1 MARAA
6 RKPAPAASQPLPIVV
21 DLEGTLL
28 VADTLDEG
36 VATIVFGRPVRLP
49 AAVLALLHGRAAFKT
64 AVAGSQRIDIEALP
78 AREGLLEWLREQRA
92 QGAAL
97 HLVTSSHQSI
107 ADAVARRFGIFD
119 SATGSDPESGGDR
132 FHLKGQAKC
141 DYLRRRFPD
150 GFVYCGDSR
159 TDIPVFLAARAVVLC
174 DTPASAQAAV
184 SEADVA
190 VLARF
195 DRQPLQPI
203 ELFKAFRI
211 HQWSKNV
218 LIFAPLFLG
227 HVYTHVDAI
236 LRAVAGFAILSLLAT
251 ASYLANDIAD
261 LGADRHH
268 KSKRLR
274 ALASGRLS
282 LRLAFLLAPLL
293 AIGAF
298 AAAFALSPPFAAAL
312 LFYFVLTTLYSWRLK
327 RVPLLDVFV
336 IGTLFT
342 SRIVMGAAVVGVV
355 QSIWLLSF
363 AMFLFFSL
371 ALAKRHVEILAAA
384 DTGGEA
390 LHRSRGYRPSDWPL
404 TLILGLGSGLVSV
417 VIMLLYMTADAEP
430 SGFYRHTE
438 ALFAIPAALMLWIMR
453 VWLLSHRGELEDD
466 PVVFALKDKTSLALA
481 GVVALAF
488 AAAVV

>member
-1 MARAA
+1 MGRAA
-6 RKPAPAASQPLPIVV
+6 RKIAPIAARPLPIVV

-49 AAVLALLHGRAAFKT
+49 SAVLALFHGRAAFKT
-64 AVAGSQRIDIEALP
+64 AVAGSQKIDIEALP
-78 AREGLLEWLREQRA
+78 AREGLLEWLRERRA
-92 QGAAL
+92 EGAAL

-107 ADAVARRFGIFD
+107 AEAVARRFGIFD
-119 SATGSDPESGGDR
+119 SATGSDPSSDDR
-132 FHLKGQAKC
+132 RHLKGQAKC
-141 DYLRRRFPD
+141 DYLRRRFPE

-159 TDIPVFLAARAVVLC
+159 TDIPVFLAAQAVVLC
-174 DTPASAQAAV
+174 DTPSSVDAAV
-184 SEADVA
+184 SEAEVA

-195 DRQPLQPI
+195 DRQPLKPI
-203 ELFKAFRI
+203 ELFRAFRI

-227 HVYTHVDAI
+227 HVYTHADAI
-236 LRAVAGFAILSLLAT
+236 LRALAGFAILSLLAT
-251 ASYLANDIAD
+251 ASYLANDVAD
-261 LGADRHH
+261 LGADRRH

-293 AIGAF
+293 ALGAF
-298 AAAFALSPPFAAAL
+298 AAAFALSPPFAGAL

-342 SRIVMGAAVVGVV
+342 SRIVMGAAVVNVV

-371 ALAKRHVEILAAA
+371 ALAKRHVEVLAAGA
-384 DTGGEA
+384 GDGEA
-390 LHRSRGYRPSDWPL
+390 LYRSRGYRPSDWPL

-430 SGFYRHTE
+430 SGYYPHSER
-438 ALFAIPAALMLWIMR
+438 LFAIPAALMLWIMR
-453 VWLLSHRGELEDD
+453 VWLLSHRGELDDD

-488 AAAVV
+488 AAAVL

>member
-1 MARAA
+1 MGRAA
-6 RKPAPAASQPLPIVV
+6 RKPAAIPSQPLPIVV

-36 VATIVFGRPVRLP
+36 VATIVFGRPVKLP
-49 AAVLALLHGRAAFKT
+49 SAVLALLRGRAAFKT
-64 AVAGSQRIDIEALP
+64 AVAGSHSIDIGALP
-78 AREGLLEWLREQRA
+78 AREGLLDWLREQRA

-107 ADAVARRFGIFD
+107 ADAVAARFAIFD
-119 SATGSDPESGGDR
+119 SAAGSDPDSADR
-132 FHLKGQAKC
+132 GHLKGQAKC

-174 DTPASAQAAV
+174 DPPPSAEAAV
-184 SEADVA
+184 SEADIA

-195 DRQPLQPI
+195 DRQPLKPV

-227 HVYTHVDAI
+227 HVYTDVDAI
-236 LRAVAGFAILSLLAT
+236 LRALAALAILSLLAT

-298 AAAFALSPPFAAAL
+298 AAAFALSPPFAGAL
-312 LFYFVLTTLYSWRLK
+312 LFYFVLTSLYSWRLK

-371 ALAKRHVEILAAA
+371 ALAKRHGEVLAAA
-384 DTGGEA
+384 GAGGEA
-390 LHRSRGYRPSDWPL
+390 LYRSRGYRPGDWPL
-404 TLILGLGSGLVSV
+404 TLVLGLGSGLVSV

-430 SGFYRHTE
+430 SGFYRHSE
-438 ALFAIPAALMLWIMR
+438 RLFAIPAALMLWIMR
-453 VWLLSHRGELEDD
+453 VWLLSHRGELDDD
-466 PVVFALKDKTSLALA
+466 PVVFALKDRASLALA

-488 AAAVV
+488 VAAVV

>member
-1 MARAA
+1 MGRAA
-6 RKPAPAASQPLPIVV
+6 SKAAPTAVAPLPIVV

-36 VATIVFGRPVRLP
+36 VATIMFGRPVKLP
-49 AAVLALLHGRAAFKT
+49 AAVFALLHGRAAFKT
-64 AVAGSQRIDIEALP
+64 AVAGSQKIDIEALP
-78 AREGLLEWLREQRA
+78 ARESLLQWLRERREE
-92 QGAAL
+92 GAPL

-119 SATGSDPESGGDR
+119 SATGSDPDSGGDR

-141 DYLRRRFPD
+141 DYLRQRFPD
-150 GFVYCGDSR
+150 GFIYCGDSR

-174 DTPASAQAAV
+174 DTPSSAEAAV

-190 VLARF
+190 ILARF
-195 DRQPLQPI
+195 DRQPLGPI

-227 HVYTHVDAI
+227 HVYTHLDAI
-236 LRAVAGFAILSLLAT
+236 LRALAGFAILSLLAT
-251 ASYLANDIAD
+251 ASYLANDVAD
-261 LGADRHH
+261 LSADRHH

-298 AAAFALSPPFAAAL
+298 AAAFALSPPFAGAL

-342 SRIVMGAAVVGVV
+342 SRIVMGAAVVDVV

-371 ALAKRHVEILAAA
+371 ALAKRHGEILAAA
-384 DTGGEA
+384 ATDGEA
-390 LHRSRGYRPSDWPL
+390 LYRSRGYRPSDWPL

-430 SGFYRHTE
+430 SGYYPHSER
-438 ALFAIPAALMLWIMR
+438 LFAIPAALMLWIMR
-453 VWLLSHRGELEDD
+453 VWLLSHRGELDDD
-466 PVVFALKDKTSLALA
+466 PVVFALKDRTSLALA

-488 AAAVV
+488 VAAVV

>member
-6 RKPAPAASQPLPIVV
+6 RKAASTPTRPLPIVV

-36 VATIVFGRPVRLP
+36 MATIVFGRPVKLP
-49 AAVLALLHGRAAFKT
+49 AAALALLHGRAAFKT
-64 AVAGSQRIDIEALP
+64 AVAGSQKIDIEALP
-78 AREGLLEWLREQRA
+78 AREGLLQWLREQRA
-92 QGAAL
+92 QGASL

-119 SATGSDPESGGDR
+119 SATGSDPSSEGRG
-132 FHLKGQAKC
+132 HLKGQAKC
-141 DYLRRRFPD
+141 DYLRQRFPD
-150 GFVYCGDSR
+150 GFIYCGDSR
-159 TDIPVFLAARAVVLC
+159 TDIPVFLAAQAVVLC
-174 DTPASAQAAV
+174 DTPSSAESAV
-184 SEADVA
+184 SEAHVE

-195 DRQPLQPI
+195 DRQPLKPV

-227 HVYTHVDAI
+227 HVYTHADAI
-236 LRAVAGFAILSLLAT
+236 LRAVAGFLILSLLAT
-251 ASYLANDIAD
+251 ASYLANDLAD
-261 LGADRHH
+261 LSADRHH

-293 AIGAF
+293 AVGAF
-298 AAAFALSPPFAAAL
+298 AAAYALSPPFAGAL

-336 IGTLFT
+336 IGALFT
-342 SRIVMGAAVVGVV
+342 SRIVMGAAVVNVV

-384 DTGGEA
+384 DDAEA
-390 LHRSRGYRPSDWPL
+390 LYRSRGYRPSDWPL

-453 VWLLSHRGELEDD
+453 VWLLSHRGELDDD
-466 PVVFALKDKTSLALA
+466 PVVFALKDKASLTLA

-488 AAAVV
+488 AAAVL

>member
-1 MARAA
+1 M
-6 RKPAPAASQPLPIVV
+6 
-21 DLEGTLL
+21 
-28 VADTLDEG
+28 
-36 VATIVFGRPVRLP
+36 ATIVFGRPVKLP
-49 AAVLALLHGRAAFKT
+49 AALAALLHGRAAFKT
-64 AVAGSQRIDIEALP
+64 AVAGSQKIDIEALP
-78 AREGLLEWLREQRA
+78 ARESLLEWLREQRA
-92 QGAAL
+92 RGAAL

-119 SATGSDPESGGDR
+119 SATGSDPDCGGDR

-141 DYLRRRFPD
+141 DYLRQRFPD
-150 GFVYCGDSR
+150 GFIYCGDSR
-159 TDIPVFLAARAVVLC
+159 TDIPVFLAAQAVVLC
-174 DTPASAQAAV
+174 DTPFSAETAV
-184 SEADVA
+184 SEAHVE

-195 DRQPLQPI
+195 DRQPLKPI
-203 ELFKAFRI
+203 ELFKAFRV

-227 HVYTHVDAI
+227 HVYTHLDAI
-236 LRAVAGFAILSLLAT
+236 LRALAGFLILSLLAT
-251 ASYLANDIAD
+251 ASYLANDLAD
-261 LGADRHH
+261 LAADRRH

-312 LFYFVLTTLYSWRLK
+312 AFYFVLTTLYSWRLK

-342 SRIVMGAAVVGVV
+342 SRIVMGAAVVDVV

-371 ALAKRHVEILAAA
+371 ALAKRHVEVLAAG
-384 DTGGEA
+384 DGDGEA
-390 LHRSRGYRPSDWPL
+390 LYRSRGYRPSDWPL

-417 VIMLLYMTADAEP
+417 VIMLLYMTAEAEP
-430 SGFYRHTE
+430 SGYYPHSHR
-438 ALFAIPAALMLWIMR
+438 LFVVPAALMLWIMR
-453 VWLLSHRGELEDD
+453 VWLLSHRGELDDD

>member
-6 RKPAPAASQPLPIVV
+6 RKPAPVGGGPLPIVV

-28 VADTLDEG
+28 IADTLDEG
-36 VATIVFGRPVRLP
+36 MATIVFGRPVKLP
-49 AAVLALLHGRAAFKT
+49 SALFSLLQGRAAFKT
-64 AVAGSQRIDIEALP
+64 AVAGSQKIDIESLP
-78 AREGLLEWLREQRA
+78 ARESLVEWLRERRA
-92 QGAAL
+92 QGASL

-107 ADAVARRFGIFD
+107 ADAVARRFGIFE
-119 SATGSDPESGGDR
+119 SATGSDQDSGGDR

-141 DYLRRRFPD
+141 DHLRRRFPD
-150 GFVYCGDSR
+150 GFVYCGDSH
-159 TDIPVFLAARAVVLC
+159 TDIPVFLAAQAVVLC
-174 DTPASAQAAV
+174 DAPSSAEAAV
-184 SEADVA
+184 SEARIE

-195 DRQPLQPI
+195 ARQPLKPK
-203 ELFKAFRI
+203 ELFKAFRV

-227 HVYTHVDAI
+227 HVYTHLDSI
-236 LRAVAGFAILSLLAT
+236 LRAVAGFLILSLLAT
-251 ASYLANDIAD
+251 ASYLANDLAD
-261 LGADRHH
+261 LSADRRH
-268 KSKRLR
+268 KSKRRR

-282 LRLAFLLAPLL
+282 LRLAFLLSPLL
-293 AIGAF
+293 TLGAF
-298 AAAFALSPPFAAAL
+298 AAAFALSPHFAGAL

-342 SRIVMGAAVVGVV
+342 SRIVMGAAVVDVV

-384 DTGGEA
+384 ESGGEA
-390 LHRSRGYRPSDWPL
+390 LYRSRGYRPSDWPL

-430 SGFYRHTE
+430 SGFYRHSQ
-438 ALFAIPAALMLWIMR
+438 ALFAVPVALMLWIMR
-453 VWLLSHRGELEDD
+453 VWLLSHRGELDDD

>member
-1 MARAA
+1 MGRAA
-6 RKPAPAASQPLPIVV
+6 RKAAPTAAGPLPIVV

-36 VATIVFGRPVRLP
+36 MATIVFARPVKL
-49 AAVLALLHGRAAFKT
+49 ASAVLALLQGRSAFKT
-64 AVAGSQRIDIEALP
+64 AVAGSQKIDIDALP
-78 AREGLLEWLREQRA
+78 VRENLLQWLREQRA

-119 SATGSDPESGGDR
+119 SATGSDPDISGDR

-141 DYLRRRFPD
+141 DHLRQRFPD

-174 DTPASAQAAV
+174 DPPASAEAAV

-190 VLARF
+190 ILARF
-195 DRQPLQPI
+195 DSQSLTPV

-227 HVYTHVDAI
+227 HVYTRPEAI
-236 LRAVAGFAILSLLAT
+236 LSALAGFAILSLLAT
-251 ASYLANDIAD
+251 ASYLANDVAD
-261 LGADRHH
+261 LGPDRHH
-268 KSKRLR
+268 KTKRLR

-282 LRLAFLLAPLL
+282 LRLAFLIAPLL
-293 AIGAF
+293 ALGAF
-298 AAAFALSPPFAAAL
+298 AAALALSPPFAGAL

-371 ALAKRHVEILAAA
+371 ALAKRHGELLAAA
-384 DTGGEA
+384 DTDGET
-390 LHRSRGYRPSDWPL
+390 LYRSRGYRPSDWPL
-404 TLILGLGSGLVSV
+404 TLVLGLGSGLVSV

-430 SGFYRHTE
+430 SGFYRHSE
-438 ALFAIPAALMLWIMR
+438 RLFAVPAALMLWIMR
-453 VWLLSHRGELEDD
+453 VWLLSHRGELDDD

-481 GVVALAF
+481 GVVALTF
-488 AAAVV
+488 VAAVV